1 MESSFKK
8 SSTYGADPEILVNGR
23 LAVTRIQILLKTI
36 RFGSWASW
44 LFIFWMG
51 STLFTLPVLNT
62 FFISISFCAITASG
76 FVINQYFDKTTDRLN
91 PRKKNLPI
99 ASGKIS
105 YRNTL
110 ILLFSLISLSFAIPF
125 LVDMSVLPFLLMYL
139 TLGLAYSANPLKLK
153 KRPII
158 DLLVAGACFGVL
170 PFLIGMQVVYPL
182 TMDFSNFVIVRRYID
197 AALCALPIFLFQVSG
212 HLYQAIGDYE
222 ADKESGITT
231 FVVRYGK
238 EKSAK
243 IGATLFLFAAII
255 PIFYGSLGLPIMSE
269 FTSWYLLIFLIFL
282 PATIYFLN
290 LFINPKENNLER
302 ISRIPFKFAP
312 FLLIIMYFC
321 IFILRIIIK

>member
-8 SSTYGADPEILVNGR
+8 AKTCGDDPDILINGR
-23 LAVTRIQILLKTI
+23 VALSRIQILLKTI
-36 RFGSWASW
+36 RFSSWASW

-51 STLFTLPVLNT
+51 STLFTLPTLST

-76 FVINQYFDKTTDRLN
+76 FVINQYFDKKTDRLN
-91 PRKKNLPI
+91 PKKKNLPI

-110 ILLFSLISLSFAIPF
+110 ILFFSLMSLSFAVPF
-125 LVDMSVLPFLLMYL
+125 LVDLSVLPFLLIYL
-139 TLGLAYSANPLKLK
+139 TMGLAYSANPLKLK
-153 KRPII
+153 KRPIV

-212 HLYQAIGDYE
+212 HLYQAIGDYQS
-222 ADKESGITT
+222 DKESGITT
-231 FVVRYGK
+231 FVVKYGK

-243 IGATLFLFAAII
+243 IGAAIFLFAAII
-255 PIFYGSLGLPIMSE
+255 PIFYGSLGLPVMPE

-282 PATIYFLN
+282 PATIYFLS
-290 LFINPKENNLER
+290 LLINPKKNNLEK
-302 ISRIPFKFAP
+302 ISRISFKFAP
-312 FLLIIMYFC
+312 FLLITIYFC
-321 IFILRIIIK
+321 IFILRTIIK

>member
-1 MESSFKK
+1 MNLHLKECNI
-8 SSTYGADPEILVNGR
+8 YGDDPEILINRR
-23 LAVTRIQILLKTI
+23 LAIDKIRILLKTI
-36 RFGSWASW
+36 RFNSWASW
-44 LFIFWMG
+44 LFIFLMG
-51 STLFTLPVLNT
+51 STLFTLPILNT

-76 FVINQYFDKTTDRLN
+76 FIINQYFDKKIDRLN

-105 YRNTL
+105 YRKTL
-110 ILLFSLISLSFAIPF
+110 ILFLSLTSLSFVIPF
-125 LVDMSVLPFLLMYL
+125 LVDMSVLPFLLMYF

-182 TMDFSNFVIVRRYID
+182 TMEFSNFVIVRRYLD

-222 ADKESGITT
+222 SDKESGITT
-231 FVVRYGK
+231 FVVKYGK

-243 IGATLFLFAAII
+243 IGATLFFFAAII
-255 PIFYGSLGLPIMSE
+255 PIFYGSLGLPIMPE

-290 LFINPKENNLER
+290 LLINPEKNNLIK
-302 ISRIPFKFAP
+302 ISRIPFDFAP

-321 IFILRIIIK
+321 IFILRTII